1 MQKQLYYRGEK
12 DAKKIRAWQKKLQ
25 EVCKRSNAF
34 HLRQAALLVVDMQH
48 YFLDEDSHAFVP
60 SGPAI
65 LPNVSRLV
73 QWVRSAGRPV
83 VFTYFAVKEGEED
96 PIGRWWGR
104 TVFEGTP
111 ESGIVRELQPIEGE
125 LVLRKSSY
133 SSFHETVLEEFLK
146 SRDTRSLVVTGVL
159 TNLCC
164 ETAAREAFSCGFD
177 VFVPPDAT
185 AAFNE
190 EMHIASLLNLSCGF
204 AAPLTTDEL
213 LHSV

>member
-1 MQKQLYYRGEK
+1 M
-12 DAKKIRAWQKKLQ
+12 
-25 EVCKRSNAF
+25 
-34 HLRQAALLVVDMQH
+34 
-48 YFLDEDSHAFVP
+48 
-60 SGPAI
+60 
-65 LPNVSRLV
+65 
-73 QWVRSAGRPV
+73 
-83 VFTYFAVKEGEED
+83 
-96 PIGRWWGR
+96 
-104 TVFEGTP
+104 FEGTP

-146 SRDTRSLVVTGVL
+146 SRDSRGLVVTGVL